1 MFGVLLC
8 MRHILLHDKHWN
20 LYVDQIEVLI
30 EKYEKVDVRTMGFTD
45 NWKELLE
52 IGRAHV

>member
-20 LYVDQIEVLI
+20 LYVDQIEALI

-52 IGRAHV
+52 IR

>member
-1 MFGVLLC
+1 

-20 LYVDQIEVLI
+20 LCVDQIEVLI

-52 IGRAHV
+52 IG